1 MGRIFP
7 LARETKPMPARARK
21 APAGRMAVAG
31 LLVFALAGVET
42 AVARPAPESFAD
54 LTEKVAPAVVNVS
67 IVKTGGPAVRFEGP
81 DGEDL
86 MPFGEDH
93 PFREF
98 FERFLGPDGPELPG
112 GPREQRGLGSGF
124 IVDPEGY
131 VVTNRHVVAG
141 ADEITVTLHD
151 GRSLTAD
158 LVGQDEKTDL
168 ALLKVE
174 ADEALPSVA
183 FGDSEAVR
191 PGDWVIAVGNPFG
204 LGGSVTAGIVSARGR
219 DLPGG
224 SIIDFLQIDAPI
236 NKGNSGGPT
245 FGMDGKVIGVNTA
258 IFSPNGGSVGIG
270 FAIPS
275 EVAREVIAELREKGR
290 VDRGWLGVRIQAVTP
305 EFAEGFRLEEAK
317 GALVSSVTPDSPAA
331 EAGLETGDVV
341 LSWDGKPVDELKDLP
356 RLVAFTPVG
365 KTVAVEVWREGA
377 RRTLEVVT
385 GRLPEE
391 QSLAAAVGAAPERD
405 DAVRLAGTGLTVAT
419 LTEERRAR
427 FGIAEEVEGVVIIR
441 VARDS
446 LAAREG
452 LRRGDVIRSLASEAV
467 GTAAEAKRE
476 IEKIKAEGL
485 EVVTLL
491 VSRDGVETFFALRL
505 RDA

>member
-1 MGRIFP
+1 MGQMFP
-7 LARETKPMPARARK
+7 LTRETKLTQAVTGSVL
-21 APAGRMAVAG
+21 AGG
-31 LLVFALAGVET
+31 LLVFALAGAET
-42 AVARPAPESFAD
+42 ALARPAPESFAD

-67 IVKTGGPAVRFEGP
+67 IVKTGGPIVRFEGP
-81 DGEDL
+81 EGRDL

-93 PFREF
+93 PLRDF
-98 FERFLGPDGPELPG
+98 FERFLGPDAPELPG
-112 GPREQRGLGSGF
+112 GPQEQRGLGSGF
-124 IVDPEGY
+124 IVDPDGY
-131 VVTNRHVVAG
+131 VVTNRHVIAG
-141 ADEITVTLHD
+141 ADEITITLHD
-151 GRSLTAD
+151 GRSLTAE

-245 FGMDGKVIGVNTA
+245 FDMDGKVIGVNTA
-258 IFSPNGGSVGIG
+258 IYSPNGGSVGIG

-275 EVAREVIAELREKGR
+275 EIASEVVADLREKGK
-290 VDRGWLGVRIQAVTP
+290 VERGWLGVRIQAVTP

-317 GALVSSVTPDSPAA
+317 GALISSVTPDSPAA
-331 EAGLETGDVV
+331 AAGLETGDVI
-341 LSWDGKPVDELKDLP
+341 LSWDGKAVDELKDLP

-365 KTVAVEVWREGA
+365 KTVEVEIWRDGA
-377 RRTLEVVT
+377 RETLEVVT
-385 GRLPEE
+385 GQAPGEQQLAAIGGPDDSDKVRLP
-391 QSLAAAVGAAPERD
+391 
-405 DAVRLAGTGLTVAT
+405 GTGLTVAT
-419 LTEERRAR
+419 LTAERRDR
-427 FGIAEEVEGVVIIR
+427 FGIAEEVEGVVILR
-441 VARDS
+441 VERDS

-467 GTAAEAKRE
+467 ETAADAKRE
-476 IEKIKAEGL
+476 IEEIKAEGL

-505 RDA
+505 RNA

>member
-1 MGRIFP
+1 MGQIFP
-7 LARETKPMPARARK
+7 LTRERNLKQAVTGKVM
-21 APAGRMAVAG
+21 VAG
-31 LLVFALAGVET
+31 LVIFALAGSHA

-67 IVKTGGPAVRFEGP
+67 IVKSGGPMVRFEGP
-81 DGEDL
+81 GGEQRL
-86 MPFGEDH
+86 PFGEDH
-93 PFREF
+93 PLRDF

-112 GPREQRGLGSGF
+112 GPQEQRGLGSGF
-124 IVDPEGY
+124 VIDPDGY
-131 VVTNRHVVAG
+131 VVTNRHVIAG
-141 ADEITVTLHD
+141 ADEITVTFND
-151 GRSLTAD
+151 GRSLAAD

-174 ADEALPSVA
+174 AEEALPSVA

-245 FGMDGKVIGVNTA
+245 FDMDGKVIGVNTA
-258 IFSPNGGSVGIG
+258 IYSPNGGSVGIG

-275 EVAREVIAELREKGR
+275 EVASKVVAELREHGK

-305 EFAEGFRLEEAK
+305 EFAEGFRLDEAK
-317 GALVSSVTPDSPAA
+317 GALISSVTPESPAA
-331 EAGLETGDVV
+331 EAGLETGDVI
-341 LSWDGKPVDELKDLP
+341 LSWDGKAVEDLKDLP
-356 RLVAFTPVG
+356 RLVAFTEVG
-365 KTVAVEVWREGA
+365 KTVEVEIWRDGE
-377 RRTLEVVT
+377 RETLEVMT
-385 GRLPEE
+385 GRAPGARK
-391 QSLAAAVGAAPERD
+391 LAALGGANDSDE
-405 DAVRLAGTGLTVAT
+405 VLLSGTGLTVAT
-419 LTEERRAR
+419 LTAESRAR
-427 FGIAEEVEGVVIIR
+427 FGVDEDVEGVVILS
-441 VARDS
+441 VERDS

-452 LRRGDVIRSLASEAV
+452 LRRGDIIRSLASEAV
-467 GTAAEAKRE
+467 ETAADAKRE
-476 IEKIKAEGL
+476 IEQIKAEGL

-505 RDA
+505 RNA

>member
-1 MGRIFP
+1 MGQIFP
-7 LARETKPMPARARK
+7 LTRERNLKQAVTGKVM
-21 APAGRMAVAG
+21 VAG
-31 LLVFALAGVET
+31 LVVFALAGTQT
-42 AVARPAPESFAD
+42 AMARPAPESFAD

-67 IVKTGGPAVRFEGP
+67 IVKSGGPSVRFEGP
-81 DGEDL
+81 GGEEL

-93 PFREF
+93 PLRDF
-98 FERFLGPDGPELPG
+98 FERFLGPDSPELPG
-112 GPREQRGLGSGF
+112 GPQEQRGLGSGF
-124 IVDPEGY
+124 VIDPDGY
-131 VVTNRHVVAG
+131 VVTNRHVIAG
-141 ADEITVTLHD
+141 ADEITVTFND
-151 GRSLTAD
+151 GRSLAAD

-174 ADEALPSVA
+174 AEEALPSVA

-245 FGMDGKVIGVNTA
+245 FDMDGEVIGVNTA
-258 IFSPNGGSVGIG
+258 IYSPNGGSVGIG

-275 EVAREVIAELREKGR
+275 EVASKVVAELREHGK

-305 EFAEGFRLEEAK
+305 EFAEGFRLDEAK
-317 GALVSSVTPDSPAA
+317 GALISSVTPESPAA
-331 EAGLETGDVV
+331 EAGLETGDVI
-341 LSWDGKPVDELKDLP
+341 LSWDGKAVEDLKDLP
-356 RLVAFTPVG
+356 RLVAFTEVG
-365 KTVAVEVWREGA
+365 KTVEVEIWRDGE
-377 RRTLEVVT
+377 RETLEVVT
-385 GRLPEE
+385 GRAPGARK
-391 QSLAAAVGAAPERD
+391 LAALGGANDSDE
-405 DAVRLAGTGLTVAT
+405 VLLSGTGLTVAT
-419 LTEERRAR
+419 LTAESRAR
-427 FGIAEEVEGVVIIR
+427 FGVDEDVEGVVILS
-441 VARDS
+441 VERDS

-452 LRRGDVIRSLASEAV
+452 LRRGDIIRSLASEAV
-467 GTAAEAKRE
+467 ETAADAKRE
-476 IEKIKAEGL
+476 IEQIKAEGL

-505 RDA
+505 RNA

>member
-1 MGRIFP
+1 MGQIFP
-7 LARETKPMPARARK
+7 LTRERNLKQAVTGKVM
-21 APAGRMAVAG
+21 VAG
-31 LLVFALAGVET
+31 LVIFALAGSHA

-67 IVKTGGPAVRFEGP
+67 IVKSGGPMVRFEGP
-81 DGEDL
+81 GGEQRL
-86 MPFGEDH
+86 PFGEDH
-93 PFREF
+93 PLRDF

-112 GPREQRGLGSGF
+112 GPQEQRGLGSGF
-124 IVDPEGY
+124 VIDPDGY
-131 VVTNRHVVAG
+131 VVTNRHVIAG
-141 ADEITVTLHD
+141 ADEITVTFND
-151 GRSLTAD
+151 GRSLAAD

-174 ADEALPSVA
+174 AEEALPSVA

-245 FGMDGKVIGVNTA
+245 FDMDGKVIGVNTA
-258 IFSPNGGSVGIG
+258 IYSPNGGSVGIG

-275 EVAREVIAELREKGR
+275 EVASKVVAELREHGK

-305 EFAEGFRLEEAK
+305 EFAEGFRLDEAK
-317 GALVSSVTPDSPAA
+317 GALISSVTPESPAA
-331 EAGLETGDVV
+331 EAGLETGDVI
-341 LSWDGKPVDELKDLP
+341 LSWDGKAVEDLKDLP
-356 RLVAFTPVG
+356 RLVAFTEVG
-365 KTVAVEVWREGA
+365 KTVEVEIWRDGE
-377 RRTLEVVT
+377 RETLEVVT
-385 GRLPEE
+385 GRAPGARK
-391 QSLAAAVGAAPERD
+391 LAALGGANDSDE
-405 DAVRLAGTGLTVAT
+405 VLLSGTGLTVAT
-419 LTEERRAR
+419 LTAESRAR
-427 FGIAEEVEGVVIIR
+427 FGVDEDVEGVVILS
-441 VARDS
+441 VERDS

-452 LRRGDVIRSLASEAV
+452 LRRGDIIRSLASEAV
-467 GTAAEAKRE
+467 ETAADAKRE
-476 IEKIKAEGL
+476 IEQIKAEGL

-505 RDA
+505 RNA

>member
-1 MGRIFP
+1 MGQTIP
-7 LARETKPMPARARK
+7 LARETKPTRAVTGK
-21 APAGRMAVAG
+21 VAAGG
-31 LLVFALAGVET
+31 LLMFALVAAQPGL
-42 AVARPAPESFAD
+42 ARPAPESFAD

-67 IVKTGGPAVRFEGP
+67 IVKSGGPVVRFEGP
-81 DGEDL
+81 EGEEL
-86 MPFGEDH
+86 LPFGEDH
-93 PFREF
+93 PLHEF
-98 FERFLGPDGPELPG
+98 FERFLGPDGREPPG
-112 GPREQRGLGSGF
+112 GPRERHGLGSGF

-131 VVTNRHVVAG
+131 VVTNRHVIAG

-151 GRSLTAD
+151 GRSLAAD

-236 NKGNSGGPT
+236 NRGNSGGPT
-245 FGMDGKVIGVNTA
+245 FDVTGKVIGVNTA
-258 IFSPNGGSVGIG
+258 IYSPNGGSVGIG

-275 EVAREVIAELREKGR
+275 EVAGDVIAELREKGK

-305 EFAEGFRLEEAK
+305 EFAEAFRLEEAK
-317 GALVSSVTPDSPAA
+317 GALISSVTPDGPAA
-331 EAGLETGDVV
+331 KAGLETGDVI
-341 LSWDGKPVDELKDLP
+341 LSWDGQPVDELKDLP

-365 KTVAVEVWREGA
+365 RSVAVEIWRGGA
-377 RRTLEVVT
+377 GATLEVVT
-385 GRLPEE
+385 GRAPGTQE
-391 QSLAAAVGAAPERD
+391 LAAIGSPGAD
-405 DAVRLAGTGLTVAT
+405 DGDRVRLPGTGLTVAT
-419 LTEERRAR
+419 LTAGRRDR
-427 FGIAEEVEGVVIIR
+427 FRIAEEVDGVVI
-441 VARDS
+441 VNVERDS

-467 GTAAEAKRE
+467 GTAADAKRE
-476 IEKIKAEGL
+476 IEGIKAEGV
-485 EVVTLL
+485 EVVMLL

-505 RDA
+505 KTA

>member
-1 MGRIFP
+1 MGQIFP
-7 LARETKPMPARARK
+7 LTRERNLKQAVTGKVM
-21 APAGRMAVAG
+21 VAG
-31 LLVFALAGVET
+31 LVIFALAGSHA

-67 IVKTGGPAVRFEGP
+67 IVKSGGPMVRFEGP
-81 DGEDL
+81 GGEQRL
-86 MPFGEDH
+86 PFGEDH
-93 PFREF
+93 PLRDF

-112 GPREQRGLGSGF
+112 GPQEQRGLGSGF
-124 IVDPEGY
+124 VIDPDGY
-131 VVTNRHVVAG
+131 VVTNRHVIAG
-141 ADEITVTLHD
+141 ADEITVTFND
-151 GRSLTAD
+151 GRSLAAD

-174 ADEALPSVA
+174 AEEALASVA

-245 FGMDGKVIGVNTA
+245 FDMDGEVIGVNTA
-258 IFSPNGGSVGIG
+258 IYSPNGGSVGIG

-275 EVAREVIAELREKGR
+275 EVASKVVAELREHGK

-305 EFAEGFRLEEAK
+305 EFAEGFRLDEAK
-317 GALVSSVTPDSPAA
+317 GALISSVTPESPAA
-331 EAGLETGDVV
+331 EAGLETGDVI
-341 LSWDGKPVDELKDLP
+341 LSWDGKAVEDLKDLP
-356 RLVAFTPVG
+356 RLVAFTEVG
-365 KTVAVEVWREGA
+365 KTVEVEIWRDGE
-377 RRTLEVVT
+377 RETLEVVT
-385 GRLPEE
+385 GRAPGARK
-391 QSLAAAVGAAPERD
+391 LAALGGANDSDE
-405 DAVRLAGTGLTVAT
+405 VLLSGTGLTVAT
-419 LTEERRAR
+419 LTAESRAR
-427 FGIAEEVEGVVIIR
+427 FGVDEDVEGVVILS
-441 VARDS
+441 VERDS

-452 LRRGDVIRSLASEAV
+452 LRRGDIIRSLASEAV
-467 GTAAEAKRE
+467 ETAADAKRE
-476 IEKIKAEGL
+476 IEQIKAEGL

-505 RDA
+505 RNA

>member
-1 MGRIFP
+1 MGQIFP
-7 LARETKPMPARARK
+7 LTRERNLKQAVTGKVM
-21 APAGRMAVAG
+21 VAG
-31 LLVFALAGVET
+31 LVIFALAGSHA

-67 IVKTGGPAVRFEGP
+67 IVKSGGPMVRFEGP
-81 DGEDL
+81 GGEQRL
-86 MPFGEDH
+86 PFGEDH
-93 PFREF
+93 PLRDF

-112 GPREQRGLGSGF
+112 GPQEQRGLGSGF
-124 IVDPEGY
+124 VIDPDGY
-131 VVTNRHVVAG
+131 VVTNRHVIAG
-141 ADEITVTLHD
+141 ADEITVTFND
-151 GRSLTAD
+151 GRSLAAD

-174 ADEALPSVA
+174 AEEALPSVA

-245 FGMDGKVIGVNTA
+245 FDMDGKVIGVNTA
-258 IFSPNGGSVGIG
+258 IYSPNGGSVGIG

-275 EVAREVIAELREKGR
+275 EVASKVVAELREHGK

-305 EFAEGFRLEEAK
+305 EFAEGFRLDEAK
-317 GALVSSVTPDSPAA
+317 GALISSVTPESPAA
-331 EAGLETGDVV
+331 EAGLETGDVI
-341 LSWDGKPVDELKDLP
+341 LSWDGKAVEDLKDLP
-356 RLVAFTPVG
+356 RLVAFTEVG
-365 KTVAVEVWREGA
+365 KTVEVEIWRDGE
-377 RRTLEVVT
+377 RETLEVMT
-385 GRLPEE
+385 GRAPGARK
-391 QSLAAAVGAAPERD
+391 LAALGGAKDSDE
-405 DAVRLAGTGLTVAT
+405 VLLSGTGLTVAT
-419 LTEERRAR
+419 LTAESRAR
-427 FGIAEEVEGVVIIR
+427 FGVDEDVEGVVILS
-441 VARDS
+441 VERDS

-452 LRRGDVIRSLASEAV
+452 LRRGDIIRSLASEAV
-467 GTAAEAKRE
+467 ETAADAKRE
-476 IEKIKAEGL
+476 IEQIKAEGL

-505 RDA
+505 RNA

>member
-1 MGRIFP
+1 MGQMFP
-7 LARETKPMPARARK
+7 LARETKLMRAVTGK
-21 APAGRMAVAG
+21 IAVAG
-31 LLVFALAGVET
+31 LLVVALAGVQT
-42 AVARPAPESFAD
+42 AQARPAPESFAD
-54 LTEKVAPAVVNVS
+54 LTATVAPAVVNVS

-81 DGEDL
+81 EGEDL
-86 MPFGEDH
+86 LPFDEDH
-93 PFREF
+93 PLRDF
-98 FERFLGPDGPELPG
+98 FERFLGPDAPELPF

-131 VVTNRHVVAG
+131 VVTNRHVIAG

-245 FGMDGKVIGVNTA
+245 FDMSGKVIGVNTA
-258 IFSPNGGSVGIG
+258 IYSPNGGSVGIG

-275 EVAREVIAELREKGR
+275 ELASEVIAELREKGK

-331 EAGLETGDVV
+331 EAGLETGDVI
-341 LSWDGKPVDELKDLP
+341 LSWDGKAVEDLKDLP

-365 KTVAVEVWREGA
+365 KAVEVEIWRDGA
-377 RRTLEVVT
+377 RETLKVVT
-385 GRLPEE
+385 GRAPETQE
-391 QSLAAAVGAAPERD
+391 LAAIRGAEDNNEVGLP
-405 DAVRLAGTGLTVAT
+405 GTGLTVAT
-419 LTEERRAR
+419 LTAARRDR
-427 FGIAEEVEGVVIIR
+427 FGIAEEVEGVVILR
-441 VARDS
+441 VERGS

-467 GTAAEAKRE
+467 ETAADAKRE
-476 IEKIKAEGL
+476 IEEIKAEGL

-505 RDA
+505 RNA

>member
-1 MGRIFP
+1 MGQIFP
-7 LARETKPMPARARK
+7 LTRERNLKQAVTGKVM
-21 APAGRMAVAG
+21 VAG
-31 LLVFALAGVET
+31 LVIFALAGSHA

-67 IVKTGGPAVRFEGP
+67 IVKSGGPMVRFEGP
-81 DGEDL
+81 GGEQRL
-86 MPFGEDH
+86 PFGEDH
-93 PFREF
+93 PLRDF

-112 GPREQRGLGSGF
+112 GPQEQRGLGSGF
-124 IVDPEGY
+124 VIDPDGY
-131 VVTNRHVVAG
+131 VVTNRHVIAG
-141 ADEITVTLHD
+141 ADEITVTFND
-151 GRSLTAD
+151 GRSLAAD

-174 ADEALPSVA
+174 AEEALPSVA

-245 FGMDGKVIGVNTA
+245 FDMDGKVIGVNTA
-258 IFSPNGGSVGIG
+258 IYSPNGGSVGIG

-275 EVAREVIAELREKGR
+275 EVASQVVAELREHGK

-305 EFAEGFRLEEAK
+305 EFAEGFRLDEAK
-317 GALVSSVTPDSPAA
+317 GALISSVTPESPAA
-331 EAGLETGDVV
+331 EAGLETGDVI
-341 LSWDGKPVDELKDLP
+341 LSWDGKAVEDLKDLP

-365 KTVAVEVWREGA
+365 KTVEVEIWRDGE
-377 RRTLEVVT
+377 RENLEVVT
-385 GRLPEE
+385 GRAPGTRK
-391 QSLAAAVGAAPERD
+391 LAALGGAEDSDQVLLP
-405 DAVRLAGTGLTVAT
+405 GTGLTVAT
-419 LTEERRAR
+419 LTAESRAR
-427 FGIAEEVEGVVIIR
+427 FGIDEDVEGVVILSVER
-441 VARDS
+441 SS

-452 LRRGDVIRSLASEAV
+452 LRRGDIIRSLASEAV
-467 GTAAEAKRE
+467 ETAADAKRE
-476 IEKIKAEGL
+476 IEQIKAEGL

-505 RDA
+505 RNA